1 MKKRVIVKKKKL
13 APKPAKSI
21 DKDTDGDGDGNVEV
35 RYSYTGRMQEL
46 VEGYNAA
53 IQLLVPKWPWYFY
66 PGYLIYAVYWRYA
79 KYYRGKY
86 LLTPMPNRLYELLIR
101 NELIKSEHIIFA
113 SRDVYDTYAESDD
126 VNFVNLVLRR
136 SRKANADSATTN
148 NDRSWSSSDVVIK
161 QILQDTPYTIV
172 AQILPVESK
181 DCQPNCLYVQENFY
195 SNLMDRLGNKRNNCW
210 VQLESFSDEQTIP
223 SIATKAHVYLLNNPH
238 ELPSELT
245 ELMLSNYFNT
255 PRLLHRGHTYRIE
268 VNAELVGTAAYAHY
282 YLIFA
287 YLREVY
293 FRCIHLEAKGSEF
306 ELQAVV
312 AKNFSNLVQV
322 PHSHS
327 FLPRQTLDNCAI
339 AANYPSGLRK
349 PYEMLRSSIDAF
361 LPKKSAC
368 LSSKHIFPVFLLQG
382 ERGAGKTKLVN
393 AVAQELGMHIYGA
406 DCAEIVSQV
415 PSHTEMKLKA
425 VFAKNLVS
433 EPLLICFHNF
443 EIFGIDNEGNEDL
456 RLLSAF
462 HVQIQEL
469 FSRDRKFP
477 VVVVAL
483 TSDKHLK
490 PMIQSLFLEII
501 SIETPNQAERFEL
514 LKWMHVRESF
524 KDTIYNQKAIAQ
536 LPLFPLQM
544 QSQYMSKLSP
554 KWQETQNVLRE
565 VANKSQGFLLG
576 DLQLLYDN
584 AVRLKRRSKYGEKN
598 LTLEHFATNL
608 NEMQSSFADS
618 LGAPKVPKV
627 YWSDIG
633 GLYKLKDEIQSSIGL
648 PLKHVHLMGKNLRR
662 SGILLYGPPGTGK
675 TLVAKAVATEC
686 NLSFLSVQG
695 PELLNMYVG
704 QSEQNVREV
713 FTRARS
719 AAPCV
724 LFLDELDSLAPN
736 RGVAGDSG
744 GVMDRVVSQLL
755 AEMDGM
761 SSGGSTKPI
770 FILAATNRPDLIDPA
785 LLRPGRF
792 DKLFYVGPC
801 STADDK
807 AAVLRAQTQRFV
819 LGTDVDLVQIAE
831 RLKSEMSGADLYS
844 ICSNAWLSAVRRTI
858 NNHVNDGLSAKELS
872 AENIIVESD
881 DFTTSFNKFVPS
893 ISQTDLEYFK
903 NLKASYSV

>member
-1 MKKRVIVKKKKL
+1 MIDVLEKKVVAKRSVDNGIGNG
-13 APKPAKSI
+13 PKY
-21 DKDTDGDGDGNVEV
+21 NF
-35 RYSYTGRMQEL
+35 TGRIQDL
-46 VEGYNAA
+46 VGAYN
-53 IQLLVPKWPWYFY
+53 IVLQLLQPKWPWYFY
-66 PGYLIYAVYWRYA
+66 PGYLTYALYWRYA
-79 KYYRGKY
+79 KHFKGKY
-86 LLTPMPNRLYELLIR
+86 RLVPLPNELYELLIK
-101 NELIKSEHIIFA
+101 NELIKSEHVIFT
-113 SRDVYDTYAESDD
+113 SKEVYDTFADSND
-126 VNFVNLVLRR
+126 VNFVNMV
-136 SRKANADSATTN
+136 ANGNLTNAGTDSSLSA
-148 NDRSWSSSDVVIK
+148 SESVIK
-161 QILQDTPYTIV
+161 QIMQDLPQTV
-172 AQILPVESK
+172 VMQILPAAQ
-181 DCQPNCLYVQENFY
+181 CQSNCLFVKENFF
-195 SNLMDRLGNKRNNCW
+195 SNFLDRFSATKSNRKAADCW
-210 VQLESFSDEQTIP
+210 VQLEHFKDEQTIP
-223 SIATKAHVYLLNNPH
+223 NIASKAHVYLLNNPH
-238 ELPSELT
+238 ELPAEVVEL
-245 ELMLSNYFNT
+245 LLNSYFNT

-268 VNAELVGTAAYAHY
+268 VNAQLLGTAAYAHY

-287 YLREVY
+287 YLHQVY
-293 FRCIHLEAKGSEF
+293 FRCIHLEVKGSDF
-306 ELQAVV
+306 ELQAIV
-312 AKNFSNLVQV
+312 AKNFTNLIQV
-322 PHSHS
+322 PHSHN
-327 FLPRQTLDNCAI
+327 FLPRQILDNFSI
-339 AANYPSGLRK
+339 VENFPIGLRK
-349 PYEMLRSSIDAF
+349 PYQLLRASVDAF

-382 ERGAGKTKLVN
+382 ERGAGKTKLIN

-406 DCAEIVSQV
+406 DCTEIVSQV

-425 VFAKNLVS
+425 VFAKSLVS

-462 HVQIQEL
+462 HVQVQEL
-469 FSRDRKFP
+469 FSHDRKHP

-490 PMIQSLFLEII
+490 PMIQRIFLEII
-501 SIETPNQAERFEL
+501 NVDIPSKEERYNM
-514 LKWMHVRESF
+514 LKWMHIRESF
-524 KDTIYNQKAIAQ
+524 NDFIYNKKAIEQ
-536 LPLFPLQM
+536 VPLFSLDMHELHLPKICRNWYETKRL
-544 QSQYMSKLSP
+544 LS
-554 KWQETQNVLRE
+554 E
-565 VANKSQGFLLG
+565 VASKSQGFLLG

-584 AVRLKRRSKYGEKN
+584 AVRLKVRQRLGSSTLSLIHFSKN
-598 LTLEHFATNL
+598 LTD
-608 NEMQSSFADS
+608 MQSSFADS

-633 GLYKLKDEIQSSIGL
+633 GLAKLKDEIQSSIGL
-648 PLKHVHLMGKNLRR
+648 PLKHMHLMGKNLRR

-713 FTRARS
+713 FSRARS

-761 SSGGSTKPI
+761 GDASKLI

-792 DKLFYVGPC
+792 DKLFYVGPY
-801 STADDK
+801 STPDDK
-807 AAVLRAQTQRFV
+807 AAVLRAQTQRFNLAANV
-819 LGTDVDLVQIAE
+819 NILEIAD

-844 ICSNAWLSAVRRTI
+844 ICSNAWLAAVRRTI
-858 NNHVNDGLSAKELS
+858 DLHLSGKLGDKDML
-872 AENIIVESD
+872 AENVIVEEE
-881 DFTTSFNKFVPS
+881 DFLKSFSKFVPS
-893 ISQTDLEYFK
+893 ISKGDLDYFNK
-903 NLKASYSV
+903 LKASYSV

>member
-1 MKKRVIVKKKKL
+1 MNENDDAKKVSVKR
-13 APKPAKSI
+13 SSVS
-21 DKDTDGDGDGNVEV
+21 GDQLDPGQP
-35 RYSYTGRMQEL
+35 RYSYSGRMQEL
-46 VEGYNAA
+46 IEGYNSAV
-53 IQLLVPKWPWYFY
+53 QLLVPKWPWFFY
-66 PGYLIYAVYWRYA
+66 PGYLTYAVYWRYA
-79 KYYRGKY
+79 KYYKGKFH
-86 LLTPMPNRLYELLIR
+86 LTPIPNRLYELLIK
-101 NELIKSEHIIFA
+101 NELIKSEHLVFA
-113 SRDVYDTYAESDD
+113 SQDVYDSYAESPD
-126 VNFVNLVLRR
+126 VNFVNLIIRGG
-136 SRKANADSATTN
+136 SATIN
-148 NDRSWSSSDVVIK
+148 QPASSNSATQSVI
-161 QILQDTPYTIV
+161 QQMLQEAPHTIV
-172 AQILPVESK
+172 AQILPVAQ
-181 DCQPNCLYVQENFY
+181 CQVNCLYVQENFY
-195 SNLMDRLGNKRNNCW
+195 SNVLDRFRVRSNCW
-210 VQLESFSDEQTIP
+210 IKLERFADEQTIP
-223 SIATKAHVYLLNNPH
+223 AIATKSHVYMLSNPH
-238 ELPSELT
+238 ELPAEVT
-245 ELMLSNYFNT
+245 ELILNNYFNT

-268 VNAELVGTAAYAHY
+268 VNAKLVGTAAYAHY

-287 YLREVY
+287 YLRQVH
-293 FRCIHLEAKGSEF
+293 FRCIHLETKSSEF

-312 AKNFSNLVQV
+312 AKGLSNLVQV
-322 PHSHS
+322 PNAHN
-327 FLPRQTLDNCAI
+327 FLPRQVLDNFAI
-339 AANYPSGLRK
+339 VENYPSGLRK
-349 PYEMLRSSIDAF
+349 PYQLLRSSVDAF

-368 LSSKHIFPVFLLQG
+368 LSSKHIFPVFLVQG
-382 ERGAGKTKLVN
+382 ERGSGKTKLIN
-393 AVAQELGMHIYGA
+393 AVAQELGMHLYGA

-425 VFAKNLVS
+425 VFAKSQVT

-462 HVQIQEL
+462 HVQVQEL
-469 FSRDRKFP
+469 FSRDRKHP

-490 PMIQSLFLEII
+490 PMIQSLFLEVI
-501 SIETPNQAERFEL
+501 SIEMPSKEERFQIL
-514 LKWMHVRESF
+514 RWMHARETF
-524 KDTIYNQKAIAQ
+524 NDMIYNQKAIDR
-536 LPLFPLQM
+536 LPLFSREN
-544 QSQYMSKLSP
+544 QSQFMARLCPS
-554 KWQETQNVLRE
+554 WRQTMGVLQE
-565 VANKSQGFLLG
+565 VAAKSQGFLLG
-576 DLQLLYDN
+576 DLQLLYDS
-584 AVRLKRRSKYGEKN
+584 AIRMKSRQRLGRSCLDLSHFSKN
-598 LTLEHFATNL
+598 LSD
-608 NEMQSSFADS
+608 MQSSFADS

-633 GLYKLKDEIQSSIGL
+633 GLAKLKDEIQSSIGL

-713 FTRARS
+713 FSRARS

-761 SSGGSTKPI
+761 SDGDSSKPI

-801 STADDK
+801 STSDDK

-819 LGTDVDLVQIAE
+819 LDSGVNIDEIAE
-831 RLKSEMSGADLYS
+831 RLKNDMSGADLYS

-858 NNHVNDGLSAKELS
+858 DRHLSGKLSEEELLP
-872 AENIIVESD
+872 ETVIVESE
-881 DFTTSFNKFVPS
+881 DFTKSFNKFVPS
-893 ISQTDLEYFK
+893 ISRTDLEYFN

>member
-1 MKKRVIVKKKKL
+1 MKKRVVVKKKKV
-13 APKPAKSI
+13 APKASKSI
-21 DKDTDGDGDGNVEV
+21 DSDAAGDGEP
-35 RYSYTGRMQEL
+35 RYTYTGRMLEL
-46 VEGYNAA
+46 VEAYNSAV
-53 IQLLVPKWPWYFY
+53 QLLVPKWPWYFY

-79 KYYRGKY
+79 KYYRGKF
-86 LLTPMPNRLYELLIR
+86 LLTPLPNRLYELLTK
-101 NELIKSEHIIFA
+101 NELIKSEHVLLA
-113 SRDVYDTYAESDD
+113 SMDVYSTYAESDD
-126 VNFVNLVLRR
+126 VNFVNLIVRGGG
-136 SRKANADSATTN
+136 KATKTAGTGSDH
-148 NDRSWSSSDVVIK
+148 SWDTSEVVVK

-172 AQILPVESK
+172 AQILPVENSQ
-181 DCQPNCLYVQENFY
+181 CQSNCLYVQENFY
-195 SNLMDRLGNKRNNCW
+195 GNLMDRCGTSKHKRNNCW
-210 VQLESFSDEQTIP
+210 VKLECFSDEQTIP
-223 SIATKAHVYLLNNPH
+223 TIATKAHVYLLNNPH
-238 ELPSELT
+238 ELPPEVSELI
-245 ELMLSNYFNT
+245 LSNYFNT
-255 PRLLHRGHTYRIE
+255 PRMLHRGHIYRIE
-268 VNAELVGTAAYAHY
+268 VNAQLVGTAAYAHY

-287 YLREVY
+287 FLREVY
-293 FRCIHLEAKGSEF
+293 FRCVHLEAKGSEF

-322 PHSHS
+322 PHAHS
-327 FLPRQTLDNCAI
+327 FLPRQILDSCAI
-339 AANYPSGLRK
+339 ADNYPSGLRK
-349 PYEMLRSSIDAF
+349 PYQMLRSSLDAF
-361 LPKKSAC
+361 LPKQSAC

-382 ERGAGKTKLVN
+382 ERGSGKTKLIN
-393 AVAQELGMHIYGA
+393 AVAQELGMHLYGA

-425 VFAKNLVS
+425 VFAKSQVS

-469 FSRDRKFP
+469 FTRDRKHP
-477 VVVVAL
+477 IVVVAL

-490 PMIQSLFLEII
+490 PMIQGIFLEII
-501 SIETPNQAERFEL
+501 SIEAPNQAERFEL

-524 KDTIYNQKAIAQ
+524 NDAIYNQKALAK
-536 LPLFPLQM
+536 LPLFPLHM
-544 QSQYMSKLSP
+544 QARYMNRLSP
-554 KWQETQNVLRE
+554 EWNVTRSALHE
-565 VANKSQGFLLG
+565 VAAKSQGFMLG

-584 AVRLKRRSKYGEKN
+584 AVRLKRRQSHGESH
-598 LTLEHFATNL
+598 LTLEHFSKNL

-761 SSGGSTKPI
+761 CNGDATKPI

-807 AAVLRAQTQRFV
+807 AAVLRAQTQRFK
-819 LGTDVDLVQIAE
+819 LAGDVDLAEIAE

-858 NNHVNDGLSAKELS
+858 SKHLGCGLSAKELT
-872 AENIIVESD
+872 AEHIIVEAE

-893 ISQTDLEYFK
+893 ISQTDLEYFR
-903 NLKASYSV
+903 NLKETYSV

>member
-1 MKKRVIVKKKKL
+1 MNDNDSVVKKIVRR
-13 APKPAKSI
+13 PSI
-21 DKDTDGDGDGNVEV
+21 STEQESNGNGRNEV
-35 RYSYTGRMQEL
+35 IYSYTGRMQEL
-46 VEGYNAA
+46 IEGYNAA
-53 IQLLVPKWPWYFY
+53 VQLLVPKWPWYFY
-66 PGYLIYAVYWRYA
+66 PGYLTYALYWRYA
-79 KYYRGKY
+79 KYFRDKF
-86 LLTPMPNRLYELLIR
+86 LLTPLPNRLYQLLIK

-113 SRDVYDTYAESDD
+113 SRHVYDTYAESDD
-126 VNFVNLVLRR
+126 VNFVNLIVRESIR
-136 SRKANADSATTN
+136 SKSKRATSTASN
-148 NDRSWSSSDVVIK
+148 QTTDSDVLIK
-161 QILQDTPYTIV
+161 HMLQETPHTIV
-172 AQILPVESK
+172 AQLLPIENTHSHE
-181 DCQPNCLYVQENFY
+181 NCLYVHENFY
-195 SNLMDRLGNKRNNCW
+195 GNLLDRFRSSKRSRSNCW
-210 VQLESFSDEQTIP
+210 VQLEHFSDEQIIP
-223 SIATKAHVYLLNNPH
+223 TIATKAQVYLLNSPH
-238 ELPSELT
+238 ELPPELSELI
-245 ELMLSNYFNT
+245 LSNYFNT
-255 PRLLHRGHTYRIE
+255 PRLLHRGHIYRIE
-268 VNAELVGTAAYAHY
+268 LNAQLVGTAAYAHY

-287 YLREVY
+287 YLHEVF
-293 FRCIHLEAKGSEF
+293 FRCVHLETKGSEF
-306 ELQAVV
+306 ELHAIV

-322 PHSHS
+322 PHAHS
-327 FLPRQTLDNCAI
+327 FLPRQLLDNCAI
-339 AANYPSGLRK
+339 ATNYPSGLRQ
-349 PYEMLRSSIDAF
+349 PYQLLRSSLDAF
-361 LPKKSAC
+361 LPRRSAC

-393 AVAQELGMHIYGA
+393 AVAHELGLHIYGA

-425 VFAKNLVS
+425 VFAKSLLS

-469 FSRDRKFP
+469 FSRDRKHP
-477 VVVVAL
+477 VAVIAL

-501 SIETPNQAERFEL
+501 SVETPNQSERFEL
-514 LKWMHVRESF
+514 LQWMHVRESF
-524 KDTIYNQKAIAQ
+524 NDAIYNQRALSK
-536 LPLFPLQM
+536 LPLFPLQL
-544 QSQYMSKLSP
+544 QSQYMSKLCSNWP
-554 KWQETQNVLRE
+554 ETQSLLME
-565 VANKSQGFLLG
+565 VSSKSQGFLLG

-584 AVRLKRRSKYGEKN
+584 AVRLKRLQSRQH
-598 LTLEHFATNL
+598 LTLEHFAKNL
-608 NEMQSSFADS
+608 TDMQSSFADS

-633 GLYKLKDEIQSSIGL
+633 GLSKLKDEIQSSIGL

-704 QSEQNVREV
+704 QSEQNVREI

-761 SSGGSTKPI
+761 SNGDATKPI

-801 STADDK
+801 DTSEDK

-819 LGTDVDLVQIAE
+819 LASDVDLDQIAE
-831 RLKSEMSGADLYS
+831 RLKQEMSGADLYS

-858 NNHVNDGLSAKELS
+858 NKHLSSELPAEQLKSEHV
-872 AENIIVESD
+872 IVESG
-881 DFTTSFNKFVPS
+881 DFATSFNKFVPS

-903 NLKASYSV
+903 NLKATYSV

>member
-1 MKKRVIVKKKKL
+1 SQKKL

-21 DKDTDGDGDGNVEV
+21 DKDADGDGDVEV
-35 RYSYTGRMQEL
+35 RYTYTGRMQEL

-53 IQLLVPKWPWYFY
+53 VQLLVPKWPWYFY

-79 KYYRGKY
+79 KYYRGKF
-86 LLTPMPNRLYELLIR
+86 LLTPVPNRLYDLLIR
-101 NELIKSEHIIFA
+101 NELIKSEHVIFA
-113 SRDVYDTYAESDD
+113 SQDVYDAYAESED

-136 SRKANADSATTN
+136 SRKANTDSAVSN
-148 NDRSWSSSDVVIK
+148 NDRSWSSSAVVIK
-161 QILQDTPYTIV
+161 QILQETPYTIV
-172 AQILPVESK
+172 AQILPVATK

-238 ELPSELT
+238 ELPAELT

-327 FLPRQTLDNCAI
+327 FLPRQTLSDCAI

-349 PYEMLRSSIDAF
+349 PYEMLRSSVDAF

-524 KDTIYNQKAIAQ
+524 NDAIYNQKAIAK
-536 LPLFPLQM
+536 LPLFPLQL

-554 KWQETQNVLRE
+554 KWQETQKVLRE

-584 AVRLKRRSKYGEKN
+584 AVRLKRRSKYGPSN

-761 SSGGSTKPI
+761 SSGDSTKPI

-819 LGTDVDLVQIAE
+819 LGNDVDLVQIAE
-831 RLKSEMSGADLYS
+831 CLKSEMSGADLYS

-858 NNHVNDGLSAKELS
+858 NGHVSDGLKAKELT
-872 AENIIVESD
+872 AENIIVESE
-881 DFTTSFNKFVPS
+881 DFSTSFNKFVPS

-903 NLKASYSV
+903 NLKAAYSV